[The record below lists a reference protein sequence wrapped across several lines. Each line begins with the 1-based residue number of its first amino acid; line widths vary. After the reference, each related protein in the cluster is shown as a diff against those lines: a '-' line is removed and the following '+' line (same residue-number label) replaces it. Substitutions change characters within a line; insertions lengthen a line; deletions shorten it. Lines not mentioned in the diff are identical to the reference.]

1 MYFKRII
8 LISTIL
14 SLLCMLSVFVRSFY
28 VLTLLFLCQIFPANN
43 DSDEEAL
50 TIFDLPLF
58 GRYIRIHPLG
68 WINDI
73 ALRLEVLGCDTQQGL
88 WGIWP
93 LPLMPCNIY
102 SGFVIAQFFFY
113 IACYRT
119 YSTTKYYCVRK
130 TVLLWLLF
138 LLFSLAA
145 HS

>member
-1 MYFKRII
+1 MYFKRVI

-14 SLLCMLSVFVRSFY
+14 TLLCMLSVLVRSFY
-28 VLTLLFLCQIFPANN
+28 VLTLLFLFKIFPANN

-88 WGIWP
+88 
-93 LPLMPCNIY
+93 
-102 SGFVIAQFFFY
+102 
-113 IACYRT
+113 
-119 YSTTKYYCVRK
+119 
-130 TVLLWLLF
+130 
-138 LLFSLAA
+138 
-145 HS
+145 